1 MKKYRILI
9 IIGAVVLVVIAVVL
23 IAGRMS
29 ANSQQSVYETAAAE
43 RGTLTATIGATGNVR
58 ANQTAIL
65 AWQTSGTVDAVNVI
79 SGQKVEAGEVLAL
92 LAPGSLPQNVLA
104 AQVDLLNA
112 RQSLNNLTQPDV
124 ATRAA
129 AMTSLNKAYTGFYT
143 AFSNLNNVIN
153 NYQSYGD
160 TELYNDQAGKFRDA
174 NSALSTA
181 LLPVMDTY
189 VQSYYWASRAAQL
202 GQTDMDYAAIMDA
215 MRSRI
220 DDPVLVKNIDTL
232 VTAQGEYDTAVAD
245 FAASIDDTNIALNI
259 NQSYATYLNSVA
271 TLLAAQKKMY
281 TLTIAPDPIEAATV
295 QVKVDSAQAIVN
307 QAQLTAPFA
316 GTVAETYSMS
326 GDQVSPGTLGFRV
339 DDVSRLLV
347 DVQVTEVDINSI
359 QVGQPVTVMFD
370 AILGA
375 EYNGKVVDVA
385 QAGEIAGGS
394 VSFTV
399 TVELTD
405 ADAQVKPGMTAAVTV
420 TVKELADVLLVQN
433 RAVRLVEGQRVVYV
447 LRNGIVEQIAITL
460 GASSD
465 SSSEVV
471 AGDLKEGDLV
481 ILNPPAN
488 FMTSGGPSF
497 MGR

>member
-1 MKKYRILI
+1 MKKYRTLI
-9 IIGAVVLVVIAVVL
+9 IVGVVVLVIVAAALVI
-23 IAGRMS
+23 GQMS

-58 ANQTAIL
+58 ANQSAIL
-65 AWQTSGTVDAVNVI
+65 AWQTSGRVDSMNVATGDKVN
-79 SGQKVEAGEVLAL
+79 AGDVLAL
-92 LAPGSLPQNVLA
+92 LAQDSLPQNVLA

-129 AMTSLNKAYTGFYT
+129 AMTSLHKAYPGFYT

-160 TELYNDQAGKFRDA
+160 IELYNDQAEKFSAA

-181 LLPVMDTY
+181 LLPVMDTN

-202 GQTDMDYAAIMDA
+202 GQTDMDYAAIMDELH
-215 MRSRI
+215 SQI
-220 DDPVLVKNIDTL
+220 DPVLARDMDAL
-232 VTAQGEYDTAVAD
+232 VTAQGEYDTAAAD
-245 FAASIDDTNIALNI
+245 FAASINNTNIALNI
-259 NQSYATYLNSVA
+259 NQSYAAYLNSVA
-271 TLLAAQKKMY
+271 SLVAAQKKNY

-295 QVKVDSAQAIVN
+295 QVRVDSAQAIVN
-307 QAQLTAPFA
+307 QAQITAPFA
-316 GTVAETYSMS
+316 GTVAETYSMP
-326 GDQVSPGTLGFRV
+326 GDQVSPGMRGFRV
-339 DDVSRLLV
+339 DDLSRLLV
-347 DVQVTEVDINSI
+347 DVQVTEVDINSV
-359 QVGQPVTVMFD
+359 QAGQPVTVMFD

-375 EYNGKVVDVA
+375 EYHGQVVDVA
-385 QAGEIAGGS
+385 QAGEIASGS

-405 ADAQVKPGMTAAVTV
+405 ADAQVKPGMTAAVTI
-420 TVKELADVLLVQN
+420 TVKDLADVLLVPN
-433 RAVRLVEGQRVVYV
+433 RAVRLVEGQRVIYV

-465 SSSEVV
+465 SMSEVV

-481 ILNPPAN
+481 ILNPPAD
-488 FMTSGGPSF
+488 FFSSGRPSF
-497 MGR
+497 MDR

>member
-1 MKKYRILI
+1 
-9 IIGAVVLVVIAVVL
+9 
-23 IAGRMS
+23 
-29 ANSQQSVYETAAAE
+29 
-43 RGTLTATIGATGNVR
+43 
-58 ANQTAIL
+58 
-65 AWQTSGTVDAVNVI
+65 
-79 SGQKVEAGEVLAL
+79 
-92 LAPGSLPQNVLA
+92 
-104 AQVDLLNA
+104 
-112 RQSLNNLTQPDV
+112 
-124 ATRAA
+124 
-129 AMTSLNKAYTGFYT
+129 
-143 AFSNLNNVIN
+143 
-153 NYQSYGD
+153 
-160 TELYNDQAGKFRDA
+160 
-174 NSALSTA
+174 
-181 LLPVMDTY
+181 
-189 VQSYYWASRAAQL
+189 
-202 GQTDMDYAAIMDA
+202 
-215 MRSRI
+215 
-220 DDPVLVKNIDTL
+220 
-232 VTAQGEYDTAVAD
+232 
-245 FAASIDDTNIALNI
+245 
-259 NQSYATYLNSVA
+259 
-271 TLLAAQKKMY
+271 
-281 TLTIAPDPIEAATV
+281 
-295 QVKVDSAQAIVN
+295 VDSAQAIVN